1 MKPYELTYIISSQI
15 PSEQAT
21 SVSKEVES
29 FIQSKEGV
37 VLKSEKTGAQS
48 LAYPI
53 KKQSSGYFLTLT
65 FQMLEN
71 NIKELKEKL
80 EKDSNILRHFI
91 IIKKPVKELKKRR
104 IRKPLTT
111 MEDKSSSVDS
121 QIFTDVNKKESEK
134 IDLDKIDKKLEEI
147 LSE

>member
-104 IRKPLTT
+104 TKKPSTIFQSQNT
-111 MEDKSSSVDS
+111 EKSSIFKHEDKR
-121 QIFTDVNKKESEK
+121 ESEK
-134 IDLDKIDKKLEEI
+134 IDLEKIDKKLDEI